1 MTTRLQMI
9 IAVFTVLMILYVVRM
24 TRRNKIDL
32 RFSLRWVF
40 LCLLVLLMDVFP
52 GILNWFAAVAGIQLP
67 SNMIFIAAIILLT
80 LTVYSLTTAVSRL
93 TESNSR
99 LVQEI
104 ALLKDEL
111 RQIQNK
117 KEISA

>member
-1 MTTRLQMI
+1 MTTRLQII
-9 IAVFTVLMILYVVRM
+9 IAVLMVVMILYIVRM

-40 LCLLVLLMDVFP
+40 LCLLVLLIDIFP
-52 GILNWFAAVAGIQLP
+52 GILDWLAAITGIQLP

-93 TESNSR
+93 SESNSR
-99 LVQEI
+99 LVQET

-111 RQIQNK
+111 RQIQD
-117 KEISA
+117 KEKTSE